1 MYYRLRGHDFLINA
15 AGTGHQ
21 RGHAAQRQKRHDDSK
36 EQNLRRLAHFA
47 MLTERLATR
56 PVRIRNRILCA
67 LALAAAT
74 SGCDT
79 EERASRR
86 PDVPFEPTP
95 HHVVAEML
103 KLARVGPDDV
113 VYDLGC
119 GDGRIVIAAAK
130 EHGARAVCVDI
141 DPRRIRESRANAER
155 AGVAPRINFLTQDFF
170 HSELADATVVTLFL
184 WPDINQKL
192 CPKLWRELKPGT
204 RVVSYVHNMGDWRAL
219 EQVNVEAASG
229 PRKVFLW
236 VIPSERTA
244 SSPCDVT

>member
-1 MYYRLRGHDFLINA
+1 M
-15 AGTGHQ
+15 
-21 RGHAAQRQKRHDDSK
+21 
-36 EQNLRRLAHFA
+36 
-47 MLTERLATR
+47 
-56 PVRIRNRILCA
+56 RNKTLCA

-74 SGCDT
+74 SGC
-79 EERASRR
+79 EPEAPASRR

-103 KLARVGPDDV
+103 KLARVAANDV

-155 AGVAPRINFLTQDFF
+155 AGVAERITFLTQDFF

-192 CPKLWRELKPGT
+192 CPKLWRELKAGT
-204 RVVSYVHNMGDWRAL
+204 RIVSYVHNMGHWRPFD
-219 EQVNVEAASG
+219 QVNVEAAYG

-236 VIPSERTA
+236 VIPSDRTA
-244 SSPCDVT
+244 SSPCGVT